1 MQPSTT
7 FVSSGFKTL
16 TNVDSNSVDL
26 WIYKSFLGLWE
37 RWLLMYNRVPPAAN
51 SVGQGSWK

>member
-37 RWLLMYNRVPPAAN
+37 RWLLMHCWVSPAEDSAGED
-51 SVGQGSWK
+51 S